1 MGEGKWLIMMMMKMM
16 IDGQTLLAELD
27 ISLRREGGAWLIRV
41 YGKPPLIWASANI
54 HHLNN
59 MRMVRIVIV
68 LMTMRTNVEFCC

>member
-1 MGEGKWLIMMMMKMM
+1 MIMMMMMLVV
-16 IDGQTLLAELD
+16 GQTLLAELD